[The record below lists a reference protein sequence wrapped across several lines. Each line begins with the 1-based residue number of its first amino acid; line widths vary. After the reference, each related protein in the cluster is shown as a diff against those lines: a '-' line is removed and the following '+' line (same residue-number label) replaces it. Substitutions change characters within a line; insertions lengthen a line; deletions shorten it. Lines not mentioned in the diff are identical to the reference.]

1 MLALLREFLF
11 QKTKHGL
18 LIVVAALSGVLLV
31 KSATYSAETIKF
43 NYGLLGFKVET
54 ADLEL
59 FAEEGIITDR
69 LNFYLKRL
77 SLEQRKRF
85 QSFLQQTYD
94 VNPVLVYRFSHT
106 SVGIKMLKRLGNIV
120 NIPEDING
128 FYGIR
133 AAIINSAASPEGVN
147 FINFLNQ
154 FPTDIK
160 LDLDEVFDLVEKIS
174 QTERNT
180 EKFIASLEQNN
191 KTINNKNNIEV
202 NSEFEESG
210 TFKPVKETIN
220 FYDRGRDRQIT
231 TDFYFPAKL
240 TKKVPLIV
248 VSNGLGAERKRFA
261 ELANYLTSHGF
272 AVAVP
277 EHPGSNQQRQQEFIK
292 GLHQENFDG
301 TDFMDRPLDISFM
314 LDELT
319 KIDRERF
326 NNFID
331 PNNVGIFGYSIG
343 GTTALSLA
351 GANIDYKQL
360 AEDCKQTLD
369 LTNISV
375 LYQCRAL
382 EIRSREKSLQDKR
395 IKSAFLFVP
404 FGKSLFNTAT
414 LDKVKIPML
423 WQVVDK
429 DFLTSLTK
437 EQLPL
442 YSLLQNSDRTLV
454 IAENLPHSTA
464 TLSKQRSATQQNESR
479 IARKYQ
485 NILAL
490 VFFKTYLTR
499 EEYGKYLNDN
509 FVKAI
514 TEAPYTLH
522 LTKEVPSI
530 NEIESN

>member
-18 LIVVAALSGVLLV
+18 LIGVVALSVVLLV

-59 FAEEGIITDR
+59 FAEKGIITDR

-77 SLEQRKRF
+77 SPEQRKRF

-106 SVGIKMLKRLGNIV
+106 SVGIKMLKRLGNII

-133 AAIINSAASPEGVN
+133 AAIINSAASTEGVN
-147 FINFLNQ
+147 FVNFLNQ

-160 LDLDEVFDLVEKIS
+160 LNLDEIIDLVEKIS
-174 QTERNT
+174 QTEKKT
-180 EKFIASLEQNN
+180 EQFIAILEQKN
-191 KTINNKNNIEV
+191 KSLSNKNAIKI
-202 NSEFEESG
+202 NSEFKKLG
-210 TFKPVKETIN
+210 TFKPVKETID
-220 FYDRGRDRQIT
+220 FYDRNRDRQIT
-231 TDFYFPAKL
+231 TDLYFPDKL
-240 TKKVPLIV
+240 TQKTPLIV
-248 VSNGLGAERKRFA
+248 VSNGLGAERKRFT
-261 ELANYLTSHGF
+261 ELANYLTSYGF

-277 EHPGSNQQRQQEFIK
+277 EHPGSNQQRQQEFLK

-301 TDFMDRPLDISFM
+301 TDFLDRPLDISFV
-314 LDELT
+314 LDRISELNI
-319 KIDRERF
+319 KSF
-326 NNFID
+326 NNRID
-331 PNNVGIFGYSIG
+331 TENVGIFGYSIG

-351 GANIDYKQL
+351 GATIDYKQL

-369 LTNISV
+369 LTNISI

-382 EIRSREKSLQDKR
+382 EIRLREKSLQDQR

-404 FGKSLFNTAT
+404 FGKSLFNPNT
-414 LDKVKIPML
+414 LDNVKIPIL

-442 YSLLQNSDRTLV
+442 YSSLQNSDRTLV
-454 IAENLPHSTA
+454 ITENLPHSTA
-464 TLSKQRSATQQNESR
+464 TLSKQRSATQQDESR
-479 IARKYQ
+479 IAREYQ

-490 VFFKTYLTR
+490 VFFKTYLTK
-499 EEYGKYLNDN
+499 EEYSQYLNDN

-514 TEAPYTLH
+514 TEVPYTLH
-522 LTKEVPSI
+522 LTKEVPLI
-530 NEIESN
+530 NETESN